1 MATTTQPQAPR
12 RHFPRPSGK
21 AVLAILGAIVIV
33 WAALGIQA
41 AILSDR
47 QAASSTDLQQQI
59 NAIKAGGAQ
68 AAPTSFPVA
77 ISDQAA
83 AHPYDAAL
91 APASPDPVK
100 EITLTATD
108 DTVIGIAKGIDFHG
122 WSFGNSIPAQPLHV
136 RQGDTIKFTLVNK
149 GTMGHSVDFHAAQ
162 IDPAQNYKV
171 VLPGQSLSFT
181 WTADQPGVFMFHC
194 GAAPVIEHLASGM
207 YGAIVV
213 DPTTPLPPA
222 REYVLVQSEYY
233 LKQQGDSYVTDVNKA
248 LAATP
253 DYVVFNGMV
262 NQYRQNP
269 LTANPGELIRL
280 YVVNA
285 GPSETSAFHVIG
297 AIFSAVYPDGNLANK
312 LTGVSTYNIAP
323 GGAAMFELTI
333 PSQGTYPFVTHD
345 FADAS
350 KGAIG
355 AIQVGPAA
363 ANAAA
368 VHDMTGSAVTTG
380 SNQAAAAATL
390 TLTATDNAFSQKTI
404 TVKAGQAVT
413 VTLTNKGQAVHNFH
427 VLGLKGAD
435 GKDVQTALV
444 ESSGSA
450 SVTFTPQKAGS
461 YTFQCDVHPSEMT
474 GTLIVQ

>member
-1 MATTTQPQAPR
+1 MATATQPQAPR
-12 RHFPRPSGK
+12 GHFPRPSGK
-21 AVLAILGAIVIV
+21 ALLTTLGVIVIV
-33 WAALGIQA
+33 WATLGIQA

-47 QAASSTDLQQQI
+47 QASSTTDLQQQI
-59 NAIKAGGAQ
+59 NALKAGSAQ
-68 AAPTSFPVA
+68 TAPASFPVA
-77 ISDQAA
+77 VSDQAA

-91 APASPDPVK
+91 APASTDPVK

-108 DTVIGIAKGIDFHG
+108 DTVVGVAKGIDFHG

-136 RQGDTIKFTLVNK
+136 RQGDTLKFTLVNK
-149 GTMGHSVDFHAAQ
+149 GTMGHSIDFHAAQ
-162 IDPAQNYKV
+162 IDPAQNYKT

-181 WTADQPGVFMFHC
+181 WKAEQAGVFLFHC
-194 GAAPVIEHLASGM
+194 GSAPVIEHLASGM

-222 REYVLVQSEYY
+222 REYVLVQSELY
-233 LKQQGDSYVTDVNKA
+233 LKQQGDGYVTDMNKA

-262 NQYRQNP
+262 NQYRQSP

-312 LTGVSTYNIAP
+312 LTGVSTYSLAP

-333 PSQGTYPFVTHD
+333 PNPGTYPFVSHD
-345 FADAS
+345 FSDAS

-355 AIQVGPAA
+355 AIQVGAPATSAATAA
-363 ANAAA
+363 ASNANASGNQAVAAA
-368 VHDMTGSAVTTG
+368 KIE
-380 SNQAAAAATL
+380 
-390 TLTATDNAFSQKTI
+390 LTATDNKFSQTTI
-404 TVKAGQAVT
+404 TAKAGQPVT
-413 VTLTNKGQAVHNFH
+413 VTFTNKGAAVHDFH

-444 ESSGSA
+444 ESGGSA

-461 YTFQCDVHPSEMT
+461 YTFQCDVHPAEMR
-474 GTLIVQ
+474 GTLTVN